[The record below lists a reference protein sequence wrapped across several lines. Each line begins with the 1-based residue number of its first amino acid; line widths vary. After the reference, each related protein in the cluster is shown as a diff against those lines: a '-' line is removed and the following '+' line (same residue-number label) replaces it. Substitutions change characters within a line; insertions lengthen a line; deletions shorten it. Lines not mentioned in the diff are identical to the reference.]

1 MAEQNIAATETGD
14 LVAELA
20 KRAGVEHARLLD
32 GMFTSLSVNGPVD
45 LLMIKPV
52 EEATDEAV

>member
-1 MAEQNIAATETGD
+1 MAEQNIAAIETGD

-20 KRAGVEHARLLD
+20 KREGVEHARLLD

-45 LLMIKPV
+45 LLMVKP
-52 EEATDEAV
+52 EQHDQDEAV